1 VTPDAKSQLEAAVTA
16 LLARWPYVPLA
27 EVRRELARRELRISP
42 ATLRTYLHGLAW
54 SARIH
59 PAGRGW
65 YSGLAEPFV
74 ADTAPVEVL
83 AKDLAAAFPLVDFS
97 CWSTAQVQGAMH
109 HLLGRFVSV
118 VHAEPDS
125 LDAIHRHLRD
135 AGWDCWLN
143 PRGSEAERFEP
154 GERCVVLRRAS
165 RKNTDPGP
173 FASIESLL
181 VDLFFEVRDLRLM
194 ALEDFH
200 TMLANLAGTRR
211 IAIGSLLSYAAE
223 RRITPDRLLGAGNQL
238 IPPKANRRDKS
249 TWRAGR

>member
-1 VTPDAKSQLEAAVTA
+1 MTPDAKYQIEAAITA

-27 EVRRELARRELRISP
+27 ELRRELARRDVRIAP
-42 ATLRTYLHGLAW
+42 ATLRTYLHGLVRAT
-54 SARIH
+54 RIH

-74 ADTAPVEVL
+74 SDTTPVEAL

-109 HLLGRFVSV
+109 HLLGPFVSV
-118 VHAEPDS
+118 VHAETES
-125 LDAIHRHLRD
+125 LDAIYRHLRD
-135 AGWDCWLN
+135 GGWDCWLN
-143 PRGSEAERFEP
+143 PRGGEAERFEP

-165 RKNTDPGP
+165 RKNRAPGP
-173 FASIESLL
+173 YASIESLL
-181 VDLFFEVRDLRLM
+181 VELFFEVRDLRLM

-211 IAIGSLLSYAAE
+211 IAIGSLLYYAAG
-223 RRITPDRLLGAGNQL
+223 RGITIDRLLGETNQL
-238 IPPKANRRDKS
+238 MPPKSNRRHKS
-249 TWRAGR
+249 TGRTG